1 VPTPDYG
8 KRAATYDALRPA
20 DENWWELFALLVQ
33 EGDLRG
39 RRVLEVGVGT
49 GRLAAALVE
58 RELARV
64 WAVDSAPE
72 MLEVARAR
80 APGVAFREAAAER
93 LPFKEAS
100 FERAAMSLVV
110 HVLDRPRA
118 FAELR
123 RVLRPDGRLVFA
135 TFDPAHMHGYWL
147 NRYFP
152 SMLAADLA
160 RFAPAET
167 LERELRDAGFA
178 ETRALRLSQRS
189 TIDRQTA
196 LERIRGRHI
205 STFDL
210 LDEDEI
216 EAGLARAEDELPDH
230 VDYALEW
237 LVVVASCAPRS
248 RRSDLPGTA
257 T

>member
-1 VPTPDYG
+1 VPRPDYG
-8 KRAATYDALRPA
+8 KRASTYDELRPA
-20 DENWWELFALLVQ
+20 DENWWELFELLVR

-39 RRVLEVGVGT
+39 RRVLEVGSGT

-64 WAVDSAPE
+64 WAVDSSPE

-80 APGVAFREAAAER
+80 APRVAFRKAAAER
-93 LPFKEAS
+93 LPFKDAS
-100 FERAAMSLVV
+100 FERAAMTLVV

-135 TFDPAHMHGYWL
+135 TFDPAHLHAYWL
-147 NRYFP
+147 NRFFP
-152 SMLAADLA
+152 SMLAADLP
-160 RFAPAET
+160 RFAAAEA
-167 LERELRDAGFA
+167 LEHELRDAGFA
-178 ETRALRLSQRS
+178 ETGALRLSQTS
-189 TIDRQTA
+189 TIDRETA

-210 LDEDEI
+210 LEEGEI
-216 EAGLARAEDELPDH
+216 EAGLARAEDELPEQ
-230 VDYALEW
+230 VEYGLEW
-237 LVVVASCAPRS
+237 LLVVASCSPRS
-248 RRSDLPGTA
+248 
-257 T
+257 